1 MGVGVLNII
10 MQTKKEKLGYEM
22 MLLPSLETYIPQD
35 HYLRRLN
42 QFLKLDFIHEKVAD
56 KYCQDNGRPS
66 IDPEVVIRL
75 FLLQAIEGIS
85 SVRRLMEKVHV
96 DLSYRWF
103 IGYGLE
109 EKPPDHSTLSKAL
122 DRFGDE
128 VFNELF
134 ECSIGQCKS
143 SGLIEGKVLH
153 VDATTIR
160 ADIDR
165 ERVDKPDSPDK
176 DARYGKFPGKRT
188 APGYKQHTV
197 VDNDSRVILGLSVT
211 PANETEHNSAIGV
224 IDSAIEHLGDVP
236 STICADGAYPSGRNC
251 KAMEDRGIRFVSPPP
266 KAINQHSHGYF
277 TVEDF
282 KYDEKR
288 DVFIC
293 PAGCELKNI
302 GGVKKRPHQRCY
314 GALRRDCRRCDLR
327 DKCTRSSRRTLK
339 VSNNHGAMIRL
350 RSDSKTESF
359 RRLYSSRAPVIEGI
373 FAEAKQWHGLRRA
386 WRRGLPKMRIQCLLI
401 ATVLNF
407 KRLATVFYILSAL
420 KTACIIS
427 IAVVFNNI
435 RRLLSNLQ
443 NNNASIIKYLCPT

>member
-1 MGVGVLNII
+1 MGVGILNIY
-10 MQTKKEKLGYEM
+10 MQTKKEKSGYEM
-22 MLLPSLETYIPQD
+22 MLLPSLETFIPKD

-42 QFLKLDFIHEKVAD
+42 RVLKLDFIHEVVAD

-85 SVRRLMEKVHV
+85 SVRRLMEKVQV

-109 EKPPDHSTLSKAL
+109 EKLPDHSTLSKAL
-122 DRFGDE
+122 DRFGDA

-134 ECSIGQCKS
+134 ERSIGQCHK
-143 SGLIEGKVLH
+143 SGLIDGKVLH

-160 ADIDR
+160 ADIDG
-165 ERVDKPDSPDK
+165 ERVGKDDSPDK

-211 PANETEHNSAIGV
+211 PANESEHNSAVGV
-224 IDSAIEHLGDVP
+224 IDSAMSHLGASP
-236 STICADGAYPSGRNC
+236 STICADGAYSSGYNC

-288 DVFIC
+288 DIFIC
-293 PAGCELKNI
+293 PAGCELKYI
-302 GGVKKRPHQRCY
+302 RGVKNRPHQRYY
-314 GALRRDCRRCDLR
+314 GALRRECRGCDLR

-339 VSNNHGAMIRL
+339 VSDNHGAMVRL

-359 RRLYSSRAPVIEGI
+359 KRLYRSRAPVVEGI

-386 WRRGLPKMRIQCLLI
+386 WRRGLPKMRVQCLLI
-401 ATVLNF
+401 AAVLNF
-407 KRLATVFYILSAL
+407 KRLAAVFYTLSGLNLIYRTVIKA
-420 KTACIIS
+420 IIDN
-427 IAVVFNNI
+427 VN
-435 RRLLSNLQ
+435 RLFCNSQDN
-443 NNNASIIKYLCPT
+443 SVTGIKYFCVT